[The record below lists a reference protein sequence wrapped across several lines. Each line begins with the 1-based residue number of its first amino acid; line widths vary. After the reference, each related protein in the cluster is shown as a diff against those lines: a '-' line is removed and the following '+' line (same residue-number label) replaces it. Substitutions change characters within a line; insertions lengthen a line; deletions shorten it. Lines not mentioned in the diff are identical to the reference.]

1 MNFIY
6 IKCHKALGKVKEG
19 ETIRVHGTEDG
30 TPLDS
35 AFYDFGWVP
44 FIWAVEHHNGITY
57 ASCITT
63 GLYTMQLDIDLP
75 YRV

>member
-30 TPLDS
+30 TPLD
-35 AFYDFGWVP
+35 AYWRKRLKDAKTDGCCEV
-44 FIWAVEHHNGITY
+44 VEKPKAKAHHK
-57 ASCITT
+57 SKSK
-63 GLYTMQLDIDLP
+63 
-75 YRV
+75 

>member
-30 TPLDS
+30 TPLD
-35 AFYDFGWVP
+35 AYCCEV
-44 FIWAVEHHNGITY
+44 VEKPKAKAHHK
-57 ASCITT
+57 SKSK
-63 GLYTMQLDIDLP
+63 
-75 YRV
+75 